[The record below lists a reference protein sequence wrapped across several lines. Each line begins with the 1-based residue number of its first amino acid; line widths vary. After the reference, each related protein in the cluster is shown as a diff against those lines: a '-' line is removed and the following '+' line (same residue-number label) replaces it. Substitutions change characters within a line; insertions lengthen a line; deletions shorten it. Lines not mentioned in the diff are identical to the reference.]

1 MRRSTALRAALL
13 AAAAAVAGVLAWTGG
28 DPPPPPPP
36 PPAPPPAPAPPP
48 PPPPTDGPPIV
59 LPPPPAPPPRI
70 PSQGFIPSGLPEW
83 DFEVPEGEEGPVVV
97 GRVTKAGDSDP
108 DCWIALESAADPGR
122 AGRSVLGSFN
132 DGGFRLTGLPEGR
145 YRVRARMEG
154 AAAVY
159 SEEFDAVP
167 GVVVDAGLLVL
178 RNDGAIAG
186 VVLDPAGEAADAVV
200 NLFGRDPATLKPRIV
215 ATARAVGRQGFQ
227 LPPHETGPFTLS
239 VVGDAGWAL
248 VEGASDDAGLAWME
262 VRLRAYGRIAIDA
275 LPEGVQPVGV
285 TLEARS
291 VPDLGSRPPRLT
303 AKPGETLERVLPG
316 KWLATF
322 HRGWGATGKEFAVEE
337 GKEFRL
343 DPR

>member
-1 MRRSTALRAALL
+1 MAGFSYPFWWS
-13 AAAAAVAGVLAWTGG
+13 AVV
-28 DPPPPPPP
+28 
-36 PPAPPPAPAPPP
+36 
-48 PPPPTDGPPIV
+48 
-59 LPPPPAPPPRI
+59 
-70 PSQGFIPSGLPEW
+70 
-83 DFEVPEGEEGPVVV
+83 
-97 GRVTKAGDSDP
+97 
-108 DCWIALESAADPGR
+108 SAAYPGR
-122 AGRSVLGSFN
+122 EDRSVLVSFN
-132 DGGFRLTGLPEGR
+132 DGGFRLTGFPEGR